1 MDKKMTLEQAN
12 DLLEQALRQL
22 ENEALPM
29 SESVALYARAC
40 ELMAFCMEALEGY
53 KGKIEQAGAGLAR
66 YMTEEP
72 DE

>member
-1 MDKKMTLEQAN
+1 
-12 DLLEQALRQL
+12 
-22 ENEALPM
+22 M